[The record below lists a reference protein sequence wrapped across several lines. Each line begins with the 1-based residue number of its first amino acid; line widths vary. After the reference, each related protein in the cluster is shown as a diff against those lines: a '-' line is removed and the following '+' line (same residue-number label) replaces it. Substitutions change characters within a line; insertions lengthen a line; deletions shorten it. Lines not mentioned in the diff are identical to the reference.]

1 MTNKNRNPDLSEK
14 EIEKYISE
22 LGVTNFI
29 WLDGVPNLDITDFH
43 IDGFAKFHDKSTI
56 VTIKEEDLA
65 EWGLSNKDMNKLLR
79 QKMLQERST
88 SMNTLPLSK
97 IKLH

>member
-1 MTNKNRNPDLSEK
+1 MSEK
-14 EIEKYISE
+14 DIEKYISD

-56 VTIKEEDLA
+56 ITLNKKDLA
-65 EWGLSNKDMNKLLR
+65 EWGTSDKDINKLL
-79 QKMLQERST
+79 QAKMLRVIST
-88 SMNTLPLSK
+88 SMY
-97 IKLH
+97 ICR